1 MTLLA
6 SATSLERRAD
16 GAAVAVD
23 RPAAS
28 RRLNH
33 DVVRALLSKD
43 MAAARRSRSIVLP
56 MLVVPFVLLVGL
68 PVGIAIYARAGTPPD
83 LGRFLEQLP
92 GPIARDLSAL
102 PAQQRLLELVLGY
115 LVAPLF
121 LIVPMM
127 ISSALAADSFAGEKE
142 RRTLES
148 LLHLPVEE
156 RDLFVSKVLFAFLP
170 TVAVSWIGFALYSV
184 AANVVAWP
192 VMGRVFVP
200 TWRWVGLI
208 VFLAP
213 AVAMLGLGV
222 MVRVSARARTTQEA
236 NQLGGAVIMPLI
248 LASVGQTSGLLM
260 MEPYWIF
267 VASIVVWAIA
277 LLLVRGGL
285 RRFTRDRVAS
295 RL

>member
-127 ISSALAADSFAGEKE
+127 VSAVLAADTFAGEKE
-142 RRTLES
+142 RRTLET
-148 LLHLPVEE
+148 LLHLPIRD
-156 RDLFVSKVLFAFLP
+156 RDLYLAKLAGAFIPATAVSWVGFAIFCVVSNAICWPVMQRIFLP
-170 TVAVSWIGFALYSV
+170 TGLW
-184 AANVVAWP
+184 
-192 VMGRVFVP
+192 
-200 TWRWVGLI
+200 LI
-208 VFLAP
+208 VIIWLAP
-213 AVAMLGLGV
+213 AVAALGLGI
-222 MVRVSARARTTQEA
+222 MVRVSIRVNNSQEA
-236 NQLGGAVIMPLI
+236 QQLGGAVVLPFVVLT
-248 LASVGQTSGLLM
+248 VGQTTGLLLAG
-260 MEPYWIF
+260 PP
-267 VASIVVWAIA
+267 VALSVGAVVWAIA
-277 LLLVRGGL
+277 LVLNVRGA
-285 RRFTRDRVAS
+285 RAYSRERMAS